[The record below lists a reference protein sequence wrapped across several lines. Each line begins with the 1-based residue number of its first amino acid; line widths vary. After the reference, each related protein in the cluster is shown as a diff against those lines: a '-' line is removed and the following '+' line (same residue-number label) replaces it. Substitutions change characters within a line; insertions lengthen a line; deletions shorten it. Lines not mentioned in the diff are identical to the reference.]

1 MATQAQSDANA
12 AKLLAQGLSQDFI
25 SAELAKGKSGAANG
39 SFIDDK
45 DVAGFLSAF
54 KASGNPYSSQ
64 NISATTTAPVAKP
77 DMSDP
82 LALRQY
88 YLDQMGVPTAL
99 TELQDINNRLSAFDT
114 QTEQTLN
121 AIENKPIRMGV
132 ITGEEA
138 ATERGRATT
147 RSSLAREALA
157 KQSFVDAARSEAN
170 TRFDIANSER
180 DTLQQLIIKSGGQA
194 GITFGDTVAEASK
207 KLSKYEDKKAEE
219 QAKEDRKQK
228 LKDLA
233 LSAGISTKNKKGGSL
248 STKDL
253 EKAIAKAAKKDK
265 DLEDELNRIKMDSAK
280 VDLAKAKK
288 DLAGAGNDGYDD
300 TEVAQWADIVM
311 NGASLSTVP
320 AKIRNLVGG
329 AVLDVDP
336 NFKFNAGADS
346 GFTIEE

>member
-1 MATQAQSDANA
+1 MATQVSSDAQ
-12 AKLLAQGLSQDFI
+12 KVLAGVTPEAMSSILSQAPGDK
-25 SAELAKGKSGAANG
+25 LTSGEA
-39 SFIDDK
+39 SRLLD
-45 DVAGFLSAF
+45 AF
-54 KASGNPYSSQ
+54 KVSGNPYAAA
-64 NISATTTAPVAKP
+64 NISATTTAPTPKP

-82 LALRQY
+82 NALRQY
-88 YLDQMGVPTAL
+88 YLEQLGVPTAL

-114 QTEQTLN
+114 QTDQTLN

-157 KQSFVDAARSEAN
+157 KQSFLDAARSEAN
-170 TRFDIANSER
+170 TRFEIANSER
-180 DTLQQLIIKSGGQA
+180 DILQKLIIQSGGRA

-207 KLSKYEDKKAEE
+207 KLSKYEDQRAEE
-219 QAKEDRKQK
+219 TAKEERKQK

-265 DLEDELNRIKMDSAK
+265 DLEDELNRIKVDTAK
-280 VDLAKAKK
+280 IDLAKAKK
-288 DLAGAGNDGYDD
+288 DLAGAGTDGYDD

-346 GFTIEE
+346 GFKIEE

>member
-1 MATQAQSDANA
+1 MATQVSSDAQ
-12 AKLLAQGLSQDFI
+12 KVLAGVSPEAMSSILSQAPGDK
-25 SAELAKGKSGAANG
+25 LTSGEASRLLE
-39 SFIDDK
+39 SFK
-45 DVAGFLSAF
+45 VT
-54 KASGNPYSSQ
+54 GNPYAAA
-64 NISATTTAPVAKP
+64 NIGSTTTAPVAKP

-88 YLDQMGVPTAL
+88 YLDQLGVGAAQTDL
-99 TELQDINNRLSAFDT
+99 LDINNRLSAFDT

-121 AIENKPIRMGV
+121 AIENKPLRMGV

-138 ATERGRATT
+138 ATERSRSTT

-157 KQSFVDAARSEAN
+157 KQSFLDAARSEAN

-180 DTLQQLIIKSGGQA
+180 QTLQELIIKSGGRA
-194 GITFGDTVAEASK
+194 GITFGDTVSEASA
-207 KLSKYEDKKAEE
+207 KLSKYEEKRDAEA
-219 QAKEDRKQK
+219 AKEERKQK

-233 LSAGISTKNKKGGSL
+233 ISAGISTKNKKGGSL

-253 EKAIAKAAKKDK
+253 EKAISKAAKKDK
-265 DLEDELNRIKMDSAK
+265 DLEDELNRLKVDAAK

-346 GFTIEE
+346 GFKIEE